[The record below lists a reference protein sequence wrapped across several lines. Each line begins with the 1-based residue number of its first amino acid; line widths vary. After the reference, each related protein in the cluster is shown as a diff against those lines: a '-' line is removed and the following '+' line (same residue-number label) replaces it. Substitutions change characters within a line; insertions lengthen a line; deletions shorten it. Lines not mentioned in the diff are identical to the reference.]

1 MNIFVLLSCRFLPW
15 VKARAISARGNQ
27 CQISNLNNSEED
39 DFVRRWDWRS
49 ELGTVHRSEPGTVPS
64 SYVGISGST
73 GRGSDMTTGGS
84 QVGVWVTER
93 RP

>member
-15 VKARAISARGNQ
+15 VKARTISARGNQ

-49 ELGTVHRSEPGTVPS
+49 ELGTVPS

-73 GRGSDMTTGGS
+73 GRGSDMTTGRS